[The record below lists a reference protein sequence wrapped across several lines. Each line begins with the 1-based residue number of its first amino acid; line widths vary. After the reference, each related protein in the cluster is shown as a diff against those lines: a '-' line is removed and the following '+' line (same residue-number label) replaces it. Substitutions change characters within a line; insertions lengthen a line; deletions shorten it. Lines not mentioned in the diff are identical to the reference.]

1 MDDAD
6 EPLERLSESEC
17 WALLRTVD
25 VGRLAAPTPTGGADI
40 FPINHLVDQGSI
52 VFRTALGTKLSTA
65 LDATEVAFEADN
77 AADRAESQ
85 HDDPWSVVVH
95 GTAGLITL
103 DTELFDSFE
112 LTVRPWHVSRKPY
125 FVRLIPTRIS
135 GRRFHV
141 DPSRRPARRSGNTGQ
156 PKESP
161 WSNT

>member
-1 MDDAD
+1 MDDTN
-6 EPLERLSESEC
+6 EPFERLSESEC

-25 VGRLAAPTPTGGADI
+25 VGRLATPIPTGGADI
-40 FPINHLVDQGSI
+40 FPVNHLVDQASI
-52 VFRTALGTKLSTA
+52 VFRTALGTKLSHV
-65 LDATEVAFEADN
+65 LEATEVAFEADN

-95 GTAGLITL
+95 GRADLITL

-112 LTVRPWHVSRKPY
+112 LAVRPWHVSHKPY
-125 FVRLIPTRIS
+125 FVRLIPTGIS

-141 DPSRRPARRSGNTGQ
+141 DPSRRGDGEDSQ